1 MIHLTDINDDIARRD
16 TAGIETAFRALVGWP
31 NEEDIGGAT
40 RDGLR
45 TAFKAV
51 CEALIG
57 DERIMPAETASLI
70 ADVNDELVD
79 GTYSAGADAVL
90 ATLSYW
96 NIRFQTAR
104 AA

>member
-1 MIHLTDINDDIARRD
+1 MINFTDNNDDIARGD
-16 TAGIETAFRALVGWP
+16 VAGIENAFRAPVGWP
-31 NEEDIGGAT
+31 NEDDIGGAT

-45 TAFKAV
+45 ATLKAV

-70 ADVNDELVD
+70 ADVSDELVD
-79 GTYSAGADAVL
+79 GTYCAGADAVL
-90 ATLSYW
+90 ATLTSW
-96 NIRFQTAR
+96 NMRFQTAR

>member
-1 MIHLTDINDDIARRD
+1 MIHLSDIKDDIGRRD
-16 TAGIETAFRALVGWP
+16 IASIETAFRALVGWP
-31 NEEDIGGAT
+31 NEDNIGGAT

-45 TAFKAV
+45 VALKDV
-51 CEALIG
+51 REALIG

-90 ATLSYW
+90 ASLTYW
-96 NIRFQTAR
+96 NMRFQTAR
-104 AA
+104 VA

>member
-1 MIHLTDINDDIARRD
+1 MIHLTDINNNIASRDI
-16 TAGIETAFRALVGWP
+16 AGIETAFRALVGWP

-45 TAFKAV
+45 TALKAV
-51 CEALIG
+51 CEDLIG
-57 DERIMPAETASLI
+57 DDRIMPAETASLI
-70 ADVNDELVD
+70 VDVNDELVD

-90 ATLSYW
+90 ATLNYW

>member
-1 MIHLTDINDDIARRD
+1 MIHLSDINEDIARGD
-16 TAGIETAFRALVGWP
+16 VAGIENAFRALVGWP
-31 NEEDIGGAT
+31 NEDDIGGAT

-45 TAFKAV
+45 VALKDV

-57 DERIMPAETASLI
+57 DERIMPGETASLI

-90 ATLSYW
+90 ATLGYW
-96 NIRFQTAR
+96 NIRFQTAK